1 MRNIYLLTLFILTS
15 IQTFAQSQ
23 LAGTVKS
30 ALDQTP
36 VIGASITIKGTVVGT
51 VTNTEGRFTLKHN
64 TKAPFIIRIS
74 SVGFATKEVNV
85 SNATNLDIALEEENG
100 MLQEVTVSGNR
111 IEESIVKA
119 PVTVEKLGAKQL
131 AQSSASDVYF
141 ALQSLKGVDL
151 LTQSLG
157 FKSINLRGFGA
168 NNNNR
173 FVQLTDGMDNRS
185 PGLGF
190 GFGNVA
196 GISDIDIES
205 IEILPGA
212 SSALYGPDALQG
224 IMITKSKSP
233 FEFQGLTAQLKMGVN
248 NVGKSYID
256 PQFYSDFALRY
267 AKQLGNRFAVKV
279 NFQRLKGTDFIADN
293 YSDRMH
299 RGRPGFFAID
309 NANKTVG
316 LGYVPND
323 NPATNF
329 AYDGVNIYGDDFNN
343 GGSFSFPANF
353 SNAAL
358 AGKTVTRTGYTELEL
373 LKNGGEVFSNR
384 ANVSLY
390 YKLTDK
396 IQANIGWY
404 YGNGN
409 MIRTAGFREYF
420 PDYNRHQFRAEIL
433 GDEFFVRAYS
443 TTQTAEGYNLGNLA
457 ARMLSVSK
465 TSATWGADF
474 GKAFT
479 GDIAAARAAA
489 DAGKPMAGSAE
500 FNRIHSELIN
510 TYNNVPT
517 TLKTSAGAAIN
528 GVRFADNSSMFHSE
542 GMYNFKKFLPK
553 NIEVITGA
561 SFRKYSMLT
570 KGTIF
575 PTKRDG
581 NEFTINEY
589 GWYVQASPTFKLG
602 EKASIRPVVALRYDK
617 NEYFK
622 GGFTPRASAVLT
634 IGAHNFRASWQ
645 SAFRNPS
652 PNQLLADGKTG
663 EVGGSQAALDGAN
676 VTNNPIY
683 TEASVNKFRTSGNVA
698 DLVKYVP
705 APDNFTTE
713 KITTWELGYKTLI
726 ANKLYVDAFY
736 FNSTYN
742 DFIATQ
748 NYIQAKTVG
757 STDDLK
763 QAATSTTYQVN
774 FNNTNEIYVNG
785 WGIGAEYLLGKG
797 YTVSANYANQV
808 GTITPRNA
816 AGVILKDAFGNDI
829 VKRRMS
835 DPDVAQVGRNFF
847 ISPENRYNITLSNPK
862 VTKRI
867 GFTVSYR
874 WTDKMWVEQ
883 GTTQGDIWLP
893 SWNTVDASVSIKM
906 PSMKSIIKVGGSNIF
921 NQYYSQGYGLA
932 QIGGLYYVSI
942 NFDEMLR

>member
-1 MRNIYLLTLFILTS
+1 MLFLLASLQVIA
-15 IQTFAQSQ
+15 QTQ
-23 LAGTVKS
+23 LSGTIKS
-30 ALDQTP
+30 ATDKTP
-36 VIGASITIKGTVVGT
+36 IIGASVLVKGTVIGT
-51 VTNTEGRFTLKHN
+51 VTNTEGKFTLKVPA
-64 TKAPFIIRIS
+64 TPFTIRITS
-74 SVGFATKEVNV
+74 IGFVKKEVEV
-85 SNATNLDIALEEENG
+85 SAASELTIEMDEENG
-100 MLQEVTVSGNR
+100 TLQEVTVTGNR
-111 IEESIVKA
+111 VEESIVKA

-131 AQSSASDVYF
+131 AQSPASDVYF
-141 ALQSLKGVDL
+141 SLQSLKGVDL

-157 FKSINLRGFGA
+157 FKSVNLRGFGA

-224 IMITKSKSP
+224 IMLTKSKSP

-248 NVGKSYID
+248 NVGKSYINS
-256 PQFYSDFALRY
+256 QLYSDIALRY
-267 AKQLGNRFAVKV
+267 AKQIGNRFAVKV
-279 NFQRLKGTDFIADN
+279 NFQRLKGTDFIADD

-299 RGRPGFFAID
+299 RGRPGFFVAD
-309 NANKTVG
+309 NASKTTSI
-316 LGYVPND
+316 GYIPNN
-323 NPATNF
+323 NPATNLG
-329 AYDGVNIYGDDFNN
+329 YDGVNIYGDDFNN
-343 GGSFSFPANF
+343 GGAFSFPANF
-353 SNAAL
+353 ANTSL

-373 LKNGGEVFSNR
+373 LQNGGEVFSNR
-384 ANVSLY
+384 ANISLY

-396 IQANIGWY
+396 IQASVGWY

-420 PDYNRHQFRAEIL
+420 PNYSRNQFRAEIL
-433 GDEFFVRAYS
+433 GDEFFVRAYNTS
-443 TTQTAEGYNLGNLA
+443 QTAEGYNLGNLA
-457 ARMLSVSK
+457 ARLLSVWKVS
-465 TSATWGADF
+465 TTWGADF

-489 DAGKPMAGSAE
+489 DAGKPLAGSTE
-500 FNRIHSELIN
+500 FNRIRDELIG
-510 TYNNVPT
+510 TYNNVAT

-528 GVRFADNSSMFHSE
+528 GVRFADNSSMFHTE
-542 GMYNFKKFLPK
+542 GMYNFKKLLPK

-561 SFRKYSMLT
+561 SFRRYSMLT
-570 KGTIF
+570 NGTIF

-581 NEFTINEY
+581 SEFTINEY
-589 GWYVQASPTFKLG
+589 GWYVQASPTLKLS
-602 EKASIRPVVALRYDK
+602 ENASLRPVVAIRYDK
-617 NEYFK
+617 NQYFK
-622 GGFTPRASAVLT
+622 GGFTPRASAVLSV
-634 IGAHNFRASWQ
+634 GVHNFRASWQ

-663 EVGGSQAALDGAN
+663 EVGGSQAALEGAN
-676 VTNNPIY
+676 VYSNPIY
-683 TEASVNKFRTSGNVA
+683 TEASVNKFRTSGNTA
-698 DLVKYVP
+698 DLVKYNP
-705 APDNFTTE
+705 NPDNFTTE
-713 KITTWELGYKTLI
+713 KIKTWELGYKTLI

-763 QAATSTTYQVN
+763 QAASSTTYQVN
-774 FNNTNEIYVNG
+774 SNNFNQIYVNG
-785 WGIGAEYLLGKG
+785 WGLGLEYGLGKG
-797 YTVSANYANQV
+797 YTLSANYANQV
-808 GTITPRNA
+808 GTITPKDA
-816 AGVILKDAFGNDI
+816 AGNTLKDAFGDEI
-829 VKRRMS
+829 VKRKMS
-835 DPDVAQVGRNFF
+835 NAEVAQVGRNFF
-847 ISPENRYNITLSNPK
+847 ISPENRYNISIANPK
-862 VTKRI
+862 VTKRL

-883 GTTQGDIWLP
+883 GTTQGDTWLP
-893 SWNTVDASVSIKM
+893 SWNSVDASVSLKVPSIK
-906 PSMKSIIKVGGSNIF
+906 SVVKVGGSNIF